1 METKKPRF
9 STVAEMLKFNIWCL
23 KSQPK
28 LKKQKKIFLVIVVMS
43 EKKRIFAI
51 WLNNKN
57 IDDMKVKELV
67 EKLNLKV
74 LCGESGL
81 DRDIDGCYVSD
92 LLSDVMGNAEMGN
105 VWVTLQTH
113 KNVMAIASLKELA
126 CVILVKGLTA
136 SEDTVE
142 QSNEEGIP
150 FLSTDMQTYETVG
163 KIYQLLNQ

>member
-1 METKKPRF
+1 
-9 STVAEMLKFNIWCL
+9 
-23 KSQPK
+23 
-28 LKKQKKIFLVIVVMS
+28 
-43 EKKRIFAI
+43 
-51 WLNNKN
+51 
-57 IDDMKVKELV
+57 MKVRELV

-74 LCGESGL
+74 LSGANGL

-136 SEDTVE
+136 PEDTVE

-150 FLSTDMQTYETVG
+150 SLSTEMQTYETVG
-163 KIYQLLNQ
+163 KIYQLLNA

>member
-1 METKKPRF
+1 
-9 STVAEMLKFNIWCL
+9 
-23 KSQPK
+23 
-28 LKKQKKIFLVIVVMS
+28 
-43 EKKRIFAI
+43 
-51 WLNNKN
+51 
-57 IDDMKVKELV
+57 MKVKELV

-74 LCGESGL
+74 LSGANGL

-126 CVILVKGLTA
+126 CVILVKGQTA
-136 SEDTVE
+136 TEETLE

-150 FLSTDMQTYETVG
+150 FLSTEMQTYETVG